1 MTGTLDH
8 APTLSVHRVSRK
20 VSLRAHH
27 LETTPRDWSMFND
40 VTADD
45 LGKFGPSRLFAAA
58 RILLHGQV
66 VFGMIGC
73 LTMVYGTIH
82 PGQVACAL
90 FGIVAIDLKHGP
102 MMRSY
107 SWLLTFLLVMDVTWH
122 HFWAERLL
130 RNYTGVREEHEMWW
144 GLMVANTNKLCGFGM
159 EMVAGTL
166 RLVSL
171 PVWFMLWNGDYLSGD
186 GMGRATGYEMIG
198 ARGFADHGKIP
209 GGF

>member
-1 MTGTLDH
+1 
-8 APTLSVHRVSRK
+8 
-20 VSLRAHH
+20 
-27 LETTPRDWSMFND
+27 MFND

>member
-1 MTGTLDH
+1 
-8 APTLSVHRVSRK
+8 
-20 VSLRAHH
+20 
-27 LETTPRDWSMFND
+27 
-40 VTADD
+40 
-45 LGKFGPSRLFAAA
+45 
-58 RILLHGQV
+58 
-66 VFGMIGC
+66 
-73 LTMVYGTIH
+73 
-82 PGQVACAL
+82 
-90 FGIVAIDLKHGP
+90 

-171 PVWFMLWNGDYLSGD
+171 PCGSCCGTETTS
-186 GMGRATGYEMIG
+186 RATGWAE
-198 ARGFADHGKIP
+198 RPDTR
-209 GGF
+209 